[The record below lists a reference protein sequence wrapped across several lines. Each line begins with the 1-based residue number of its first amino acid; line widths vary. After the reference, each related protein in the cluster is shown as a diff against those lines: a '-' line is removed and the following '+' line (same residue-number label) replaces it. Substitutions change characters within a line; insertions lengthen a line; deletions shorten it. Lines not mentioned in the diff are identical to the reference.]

1 MSITN
6 LGLTTGPMVHKS
18 FVIFLYVLKS
28 LLLVFLVLTLYPLVH
43 TLFDLFLYM
52 LNSPLLVFWDLKFS
66 HLHESIPNV
75 VNPFHYFCAQIE
87 VWYFPSKFQNRF
99 YSFIHYSLILRPHS
113 LQSLRF
119 VLQHDPPRSNG

>member
-1 MSITN
+1 MMSLIS
-6 LGLTTGPMVHKS
+6 LGLTMGPLVHNI

-28 LLLVFLVLTLYPLVH
+28 LLLVFWVLTLYPLVH
-43 TLFDLFLYM
+43 TLFAFFPFV

-99 YSFIHYSLILRPHS
+99 YSFIHYSLILRP
-113 LQSLRF
+113 
-119 VLQHDPPRSNG
+119 